1 MGRGVFLKDQLRSL
15 TQGGEAT
22 WFSLLLE
29 PLHAYV
35 RPYSPHNP
43 NARDEALR
51 ACICMGS
58 GHHATS
64 PAEHGLSAP
73 EFWDLYSYAQKTW
86 HRTILNL
93 AKCVLRSDMNIR
105 KNIHFDHRVNATE
118 GAPEPPRFW
127 TPNIFQQHCTTY
139 DHATNSGRNK

>member
-43 NARDEALR
+43 NARDEALG

-73 EFWDLYSYAQKTW
+73 EFWDLYSYAQNTW

-105 KNIHFDHRVNATE
+105 KISTSIIVWTQLKRHQSHQGFGLPTYSNSIARRTTLQQILE
-118 GAPEPPRFW
+118 G
-127 TPNIFQQHCTTY
+127 
-139 DHATNSGRNK
+139 K